1 MDKDLRTYSPLTLA
15 FLGDGVYGLY
25 IRSTLVKRGN
35 TQARKL
41 HQETSRIVSA
51 TAQAAL
57 FDTLMEGDILS
68 DEEKDIMRRGSNA
81 HVTHQAKNASSQDYH
96 KATGLEA
103 LFGYLY
109 LKDETDRICEL
120 AEMGIQKAGRG
131 RHNINRLF
139 SP

>member
-25 IRSTLVKRGN
+25 VRSTLVKQGN

-57 FDTLMEGDILS
+57 FDALMEGDMLS

-81 HVTHQAKNASSQDYH
+81 HVTHQAKNASSIDYH

-109 LKDETDRICEL
+109 LKDEKGRISEL
-120 AEMGIQKAGRG
+120 AEMGLKTGR
-131 RHNINRLF
+131 NKELT
-139 SP
+139 

>member
-1 MDKDLRTYSPLTLA
+1 MSEADIRTYSPITLA

-25 IRSTLVKRGN
+25 VRYALVKRGN

-51 TAQAAL
+51 TAQAKIY
-57 FDTLMEGDILS
+57 DELMEGELLS
-68 DEEKDIMRRGSNA
+68 AEEKDIMRRGSNA
-81 HVTHQAKNASSQDYH
+81 HVTHQAKNASGRDYH

-109 LKDETDRICEL
+109 MLGMTDRIE
-120 AEMGIQKAGRG
+120 EITEFGIRSTIQ
-131 RHNINRLF
+131 
-139 SP
+139 

>member
-1 MDKDLRTYSPLTLA
+1 MSEIDLRTYSPLTLA

-25 IRSTLVKRGN
+25 VRAWLVKQGN
-35 TQARKL
+35 TKARSL
-41 HQETSRIVSA
+41 HKMTSGIVSA

-57 FDTLMEGDILS
+57 FDELMAGKVLS

-81 HVTHQAKNASSQDYH
+81 RVSHQAKNATGMDYH

-109 LKDETDRICEL
+109 LTDRTDRINEL
-120 AEMGIQKAGRG
+120 VMLGIERSGAAHGG
-131 RHNINRLF
+131 
-139 SP
+139 

>member
-1 MDKDLRTYSPLTLA
+1 MDEDLERRIDLKTYSPLTFA

-25 IRSTLVKRGN
+25 VRSTLVMKGN

-41 HQETSRIVSA
+41 HQETSKIVSA
-51 TAQAAL
+51 RAQARV
-57 FDTLMEGDILS
+57 FDELMSGDILS

-81 HVTHQAKNASSQDYH
+81 KVSHQAKNASDLDYH

-109 LKDETDRICEL
+109 LQDRAERINEL
-120 AEMGIQKAGRG
+120 AELGVEISSGA
-131 RHNINRLF
+131 
-139 SP
+139 

>member
-1 MDKDLRTYSPLTLA
+1 MDLRTYSPLTLA

-35 TQARKL
+35 THARRL
-41 HQETSRIVSA
+41 HQETARIVSA
-51 TAQAAL
+51 RAQAAL
-57 FDTLMEGDILS
+57 FDELMEGDILS

-109 LKDETDRICEL
+109 LLERTDRISEL
-120 AEMGIQKAGRG
+120 AELGIRSADK
-131 RHNINRLF
+131 
-139 SP
+139 

>member
-1 MDKDLRTYSPLTLA
+1 MAEIDLRKYSPLTFA

-25 IRSTLVKRGN
+25 VRSTLVKHGN
-35 TQARKL
+35 AHARKL
-41 HQETSRIVSA
+41 HEETSRIVSA
-51 TAQAAL
+51 RAQAVV
-57 FDTLMEGDILS
+57 FDQFMDGDILS

-109 LKDETDRICEL
+109 LLERTDRISEL
-120 AEMGIQKAGRG
+120 AELGIRSADK
-131 RHNINRLF
+131 
-139 SP
+139 